1 MGIGGEAVV
10 LLLANRRCG
19 ACCGRKINPERIAR
33 GRSFLS
39 GTRRLAIAGA
49 LPSLPGYVPAPLAE
63 FVPPHLTGV
72 LDGRALQ
79 GKPQVIV
86 LSASGAV
93 GKSTVAREISHAKQA
108 PLWDLSQY
116 STVGKGSLVGAIG
129 PAFGFAQLA
138 AVMGDL
144 AAGKLFLVIDA
155 LDEARLKVSEPSF
168 YDFLTDIAVTA
179 KTAPG
184 VAFVLLGRTQIAEY
198 SWMVLEDL
206 GVPTALCAIDFFDE
220 EQRMTYLDRRLQR
233 RSETAKYVAGHR
245 AEFEQARD
253 LLFSQLGEAINPSG
267 GEKENRDATAFL
279 GYAPVLDAIAVLL
292 EEEQNYHAL
301 INKLRA
307 EERLPAARPDL
318 RRTRLLA
325 TVMEYILEREHQ
337 QKLVLN
343 LKPVL
348 TPPKGWAS
356 WEKLYSPTEQ
366 KTRLLGRLLKDA
378 WTPPA
383 QVPVPLQQQYEDR
396 LKEFFSEHPFLREGA
411 SAANLVFEA
420 YLFAEA

>member
-1 MGIGGEAVV
+1 MARPSSCLLQTGVV
-10 LLLANRRCG
+10 ERVVAEQFTLNELLAAVPSCPG
-19 ACCGRKINPERIAR
+19 PGV
-33 GRSFLS
+33 
-39 GTRRLAIAGA
+39 LASANA
-49 LPSLPGYVPAPLAE
+49 LPSLPGYVPAPLPE

-72 LDGRALQ
+72 LDGAALQ

-86 LSASGAV
+86 LSAPGAV

-116 STVGKGSLVGAIG
+116 STVGTGSLVGAIG

-144 AAGKLFLVIDA
+144 ASGKLFFVIDA

-168 YDFLTDIAVTA
+168 YDFLTDIAVAA

-198 SWMVLEDL
+198 SWLALDDL
-206 GVPTALCAIDFFDE
+206 GVSTALCTIDFFDE
-220 EQRMTYLDRRLQR
+220 EQRKAYLDRRLQR
-233 RSETAKYVAGHR
+233 RSEAVAYIAGHR
-245 AEFEQARD
+245 ADFEQARD

-292 EEEQNYHAL
+292 EEEKDYHAL
-301 INKLRA
+301 INKLHA

-325 TVMEYILEREHQ
+325 TVMEYILDREHQ

-348 TPPKGWAS
+348 APPRGWAS
-356 WEKLYSPTEQ
+356 WEKLYSPAEQ
-366 KTRLLGRLLKDA
+366 KGACWVGCSKTSGRRPPSFRLRSSNSMK
-378 WTPPA
+378 T
-383 QVPVPLQQQYEDR
+383 V
-396 LKEFFSEHPFLREGA
+396 
-411 SAANLVFEA
+411 
-420 YLFAEA
+420 